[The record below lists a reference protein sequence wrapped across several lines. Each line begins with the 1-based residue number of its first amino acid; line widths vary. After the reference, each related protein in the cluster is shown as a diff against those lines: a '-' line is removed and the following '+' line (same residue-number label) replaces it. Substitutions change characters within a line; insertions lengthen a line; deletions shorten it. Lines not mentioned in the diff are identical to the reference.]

1 MKKLACLLAVAVLA
15 GCAATDSP
23 PTKGS
28 GQQQEQGVLTKA
40 ASTPFA
46 DLNVASKEIPP
57 VLVEA
62 NKHPYAVPTD
72 SSCAALTASVH
83 ELDEVLGDD
92 LDAGDAQGRD
102 NGGVGALAGGA
113 LVGAAEGLIP
123 FRGWVRKLSGAERH
137 AKGVAAA
144 ILAGTVRRAFL
155 KGLSQAAG
163 CRLVAAPRT

>member
-15 GCAATDSP
+15 ACAATDSS
-23 PTKGS
+23 PT
-28 GQQQEQGVLTKA
+28 GQQQEQGTLTKA
-40 ASTPFA
+40 ASTPFS
-46 DLNVASKEIPP
+46 DLNVARQEIPP

-62 NKHPYAVPTD
+62 SKHPYAVPAD
-72 SSCAALTASVH
+72 SSCAALAAAVH

-92 LDAGDAQGRD
+92 LDAGGARGRD
-102 NGGVGALAGGA
+102 NGGVGALASGA
-113 LVGAAEGLIP
+113 VVGAAEGLVP

-155 KGLSQAAG
+155 KGLGQTAG